1 MVQANFTKPEN
12 EALQLLKAY
21 DIDQPVIPVFD
32 IAQKEGLEIKFF
44 KSDGNEQ
51 LSQVSGF
58 FDPESKTIYVNS
70 TDPPQRQMFTVAHE
84 LGHFKLG
91 HESNEYGVLLRFA
104 VTIDKEPK
112 EQEANCFAANL
123 LVPKKMLEIIMKD
136 YDLSKNDI
144 PALSKFFGVSDDVIK
159 YRLKWL

>member
-1 MVQANFTKPEN
+1 MVYSQ
-12 EALQLLKAY
+12 
-21 DIDQPVIPVFD
+21 I
-32 IAQKEGLEIKFF
+32 GL
-44 KSDGNEQ
+44 
-51 LSQVSGF
+51 
-58 FDPESKTIYVNS
+58 
-70 TDPPQRQMFTVAHE
+70 M
-84 LGHFKLG
+84 
-91 HESNEYGVLLRFA
+91 
-104 VTIDKEPK
+104 IDKEPK